1 MKKYFIILVMFLF
14 CIFSACFAEDLPKV
28 ADVAEIKGTLEV
40 KKPSETAWSAATVK
54 MPAYI
59 QDQFKTDANSVAD
72 LEFLVGGHVGINKN
86 TIIEITGV
94 RDAKDVTKKSLTQKI
109 ILKAGAIWA
118 KFSGQDKSL
127 QFQTQGGVLAIK
139 GTEFVVE
146 ENAAAKET
154 KIYVLEGEVAYTTPK
169 EEITAK
175 AGDKITIP
183 WENVPVVKHYKPEE
197 LKNECKNNFAELY
210 EGIKNILQFVSM
222 AQSFAGGSV
231 VDTSSLGYACM
242 AVDVIN
248 NPAEAIKNYAVS
260 TASSYVP
267 GPFGSVISGAA
278 SSESQQEKKPDF
290 PTSLSP
296 DQTEISDLNP
306 YFSWKAYEGAD
317 SYLVLLSPKE
327 DMKDLYWSQQITS
340 TSVQYPSWAKTLEK
354 GVKYYWRV
362 IAASKD
368 KPVSKASQTFFTAK

>member
-1 MKKYFIILVMFLF
+1 MKKYFAVLIMFLF
-14 CIFSACFAEDLPKV
+14 CVFCAVFAEDMPKV
-28 ADVAEIKGTLEV
+28 AQVAEIKGMLEV
-40 KKPSETAWSAATVK
+40 KKSSDTAWSSASVK

-59 QDQFKTDANSVAD
+59 QDQFKTDENSVAD

-146 ENAAAKET
+146 ENSASKET

-169 EEITAK
+169 EEIKAK

-183 WENVPVVKHYKPEE
+183 WENVPVVKHYEPAE

-222 AQSFAGGSV
+222 AQSFSGASV
-231 VDTSSLGYACM
+231 MDTSSLGYASM
-242 AVDVIN
+242 AVDVIS
-248 NPAEAIKNYAVS
+248 NPAEAVKNYAVN

-267 GPFGSVISGAA
+267 GPFGSLISSAA
-278 SSESQQEKKPDF
+278 TSESKQEKKPDF
-290 PTSLSP
+290 PTGLSP
-296 DQTEISDLNP
+296 DQTEISDINP
-306 YFSWKAYEGAD
+306 YFSWGSYEGAD

-327 DMKDLYWSQQITS
+327 DMKDLYWSQQVTS

-362 IAASKD
+362 IAACND
-368 KPVSKASQTFFTAK
+368 KPLSKASQTFFMMQ